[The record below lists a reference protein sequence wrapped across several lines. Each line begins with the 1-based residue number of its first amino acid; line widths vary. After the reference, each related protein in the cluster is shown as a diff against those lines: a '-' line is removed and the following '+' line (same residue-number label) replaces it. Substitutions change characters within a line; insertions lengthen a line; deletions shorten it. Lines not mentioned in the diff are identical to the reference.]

1 MSAFD
6 KMNKKLLASQVED
19 ALMDDILNKPVP
31 IGEKIPNEYELAEMY
46 GVGRSTIRETVK
58 SLVSKGI
65 LEVRQGSGTYVI
77 GTDTLENDP
86 LGFSK
91 YEDKYKLALELF
103 EVRLMLEPE
112 IAALAAQKATE
123 QDKEEIQDSLDK
135 KKEGKG
141 GHFWAGVLT
150 GALIMALAVLLVVGV
165 SAGIYI
171 TGRKVIHT
179 EQSSGGGNGAPGI
192 TEGEKAT
199 KPDLKKVSSK
209 MQMIQSIIDQVF
221 LYDEDAT
228 EVEDYIYRGMM
239 AGLNDPYSVYYNAND
254 YKALQ
259 DSTNGS
265 YSGIGAMISQNKT
278 TGLCTIVKVFEGS
291 PALEAGMKPGDIV
304 YKVGDTLVAGESL
317 DVLVSNY
324 IKGKEG
330 TQLQITVY
338 RADSDTYVDMTLTRR
353 KIEVPTVE
361 SRMLADNVGYVAV
374 SEFDAITVEQFEKS
388 IDELEK
394 QGMKQLVIDLRS
406 NPGGI
411 LDSAVAMVDYIL
423 PDDMKNFEKGNGK
436 TLIVYTADKN
446 GDGDTYTASDSH
458 EVDMPIAILVNENS
472 ASASEVFTGALK
484 DYKKAVVVGTTS
496 YGKGIVQNLIPLGD
510 GSAIKITTAHY
521 YTPSGFDLHGKGI
534 APDVEV
540 ELDENLKS
548 QAVVTPEEDNQVQA
562 AVKALE
568 KK

>member
-1 MSAFD
+1 M
-6 KMNKKLLASQVED
+6 E
-19 ALMDDILNKPVP
+19 
-31 IGEKIPNEYELAEMY
+31 
-46 GVGRSTIRETVK
+46 
-58 SLVSKGI
+58 
-65 LEVRQGSGTYVI
+65 
-77 GTDTLENDP
+77 
-86 LGFSK
+86 
-91 YEDKYKLALELF
+91 
-103 EVRLMLEPE
+103 
-112 IAALAAQKATE
+112 E
-123 QDKEEIQDSLDK
+123 QDRGEIQDSLDK
-135 KKEGKG
+135 KKGQKG

-171 TGRKVIHT
+171 TGRRVINAKQPSGT
-179 EQSSGGGNGAPGI
+179 ENGAIGI
-192 TEGEKAT
+192 TDGENDS

-221 LYDEDAT
+221 LYDEDAA

-254 YKALQ
+254 YQALQ

-265 YSGIGAMISQNKT
+265 YSGIGAMLSQNKT

-324 IKGKEG
+324 IKGEEG
-330 TQLQITVY
+330 TDVQITVY

-361 SRMLADNVGYVAV
+361 SQMLADNTGYVAV
-374 SEFDAITVEQFEKS
+374 SEFDAVTVEQFEKA
-388 IDELEK
+388 IDDLGK

-423 PDDMKNFEKGNGK
+423 PDDLKNFEKGDGK

-446 GDGDTYTASDSH
+446 GDGDTYTASDGH
-458 EVDMPIAILVNENS
+458 ELDLPIAILVNENS

-562 AVKALE
+562 AIQALGE
-568 KK
+568 AK

>member
-1 MSAFD
+1 
-6 KMNKKLLASQVED
+6 
-19 ALMDDILNKPVP
+19 
-31 IGEKIPNEYELAEMY
+31 
-46 GVGRSTIRETVK
+46 
-58 SLVSKGI
+58 
-65 LEVRQGSGTYVI
+65 
-77 GTDTLENDP
+77 
-86 LGFSK
+86 
-91 YEDKYKLALELF
+91 
-103 EVRLMLEPE
+103 
-112 IAALAAQKATE
+112 
-123 QDKEEIQDSLDK
+123 
-135 KKEGKG
+135 
-141 GHFWAGVLT
+141 
-150 GALIMALAVLLVVGV
+150 
-165 SAGIYI
+165 
-171 TGRKVIHT
+171 
-179 EQSSGGGNGAPGI
+179 
-192 TEGEKAT
+192 
-199 KPDLKKVSSK
+199 
-209 MQMIQSIIDQVF
+209 MIQSIIDQVF
-221 LYDEDAT
+221 LYDEDAA

-254 YKALQ
+254 YQALQ

-265 YSGIGAMISQNKT
+265 YSGIGAMLSQNKT

-324 IKGKEG
+324 IKGEEG
-330 TQLQITVY
+330 TDVQITVY

-361 SRMLADNVGYVAV
+361 SQMLADNTGYVVV
-374 SEFDAITVEQFEKS
+374 SEFDAVTVEQFEKA
-388 IDELEK
+388 IDDLGK

-423 PDDMKNFEKGNGK
+423 PDDMKNFEKGDGK

-446 GDGDTYTASDSH
+446 GDGDTYTASDGH
-458 EVDMPIAILVNENS
+458 ELDLPIAILVNENS

-562 AVKALE
+562 AIQALGE
-568 KK
+568 AK

>member
-1 MSAFD
+1 M
-6 KMNKKLLASQVED
+6 
-19 ALMDDILNKPVP
+19 
-31 IGEKIPNEYELAEMY
+31 G
-46 GVGRSTIRETVK
+46 
-58 SLVSKGI
+58 
-65 LEVRQGSGTYVI
+65 
-77 GTDTLENDP
+77 
-86 LGFSK
+86 
-91 YEDKYKLALELF
+91 
-103 EVRLMLEPE
+103 
-112 IAALAAQKATE
+112 E

-221 LYDEDAT
+221 L
-228 EVEDYIYRGMM
+228 
-239 AGLNDPYSVYYNAND
+239 NDPYSVYYNAND

-291 PALEAGMKPGDIV
+291 PALEVGMKPGDIV

-374 SEFDAITVEQFEKS
+374 SEFDAITVEQFEKA